1 LANRHIYLLPGL
13 GFDTRIFSKLQF
25 ENCTSYDLNWIEPFS
40 SEPIK
45 DYAVR
50 MAASIA
56 DKADKLILIGHS
68 FGGILAQ
75 EIAAIRQVD
84 QIFLISSIRS
94 RSELPF
100 HFKLMAP
107 TFLYLLFTQKLVQKT
122 IQFWGESHGYAKGAE
137 QELVTDM
144 VGQYSDKYLQWA
156 LKALSNWT
164 GANVPT
170 SMQIC
175 QIHGAKDKTFP
186 VSLIKKADY
195 ILSDGDHFM
204 VYKKAKAVKSFI
216 QKEMI

>member
-1 LANRHIYLLPGL
+1 MTNRHIYLLPGL

-25 ENCTSYDLNWIEPFS
+25 ENWTIHDLNWIEPIS
-40 SEPIK
+40 SEPIR

-50 MAASIA
+50 MAASIT

-75 EIAAIRQVD
+75 EIAAIQRVD

-94 RSELPF
+94 RAELPV
-100 HFKLMAP
+100 HFKLLTP
-107 TFLYLLFTQKLVQKT
+107 TSLFLFFTKKLVRKT
-122 IQFWGESHGYAKGAE
+122 IRFWGESHGYAKGAE
-137 QELVTDM
+137 QELVTNM

-164 GANVPT
+164 GSNVPT
-170 SMQIC
+170 STQIC

-186 VSLIKKADY
+186 ISRIKNPDY
-195 ILSDGDHFM
+195 LLPDGDHFM

>member
-1 LANRHIYLLPGL
+1 MAKKHIYWLPGL

-25 ENCTSYDLNWIEPFS
+25 ENCTSFDLNWIEPQD

-56 DKADKLILIGHS
+56 DDSDKLILIGHS
-68 FGGILAQ
+68 FGGVLAQ

-94 RSELPF
+94 RAELPV
-100 HFKLMAP
+100 HFKLIAP
-107 TFLYLLFTQKLVQKT
+107 TSLYLFFTKKLVRNT
-122 IQFWGESHGYAKGAE
+122 IQFWGESHGYAKGAG
-137 QELVTDM
+137 QEMVLDM
-144 VGQYSDKYLQWA
+144 VGQYSDTYLQWA

-170 SMQIC
+170 STQIS

-186 VSLIKKADY
+186 ISRIKDSDY
-195 ILSDGDHFM
+195 VLPDGDHFM